1 VEVKMEQLNRLPAL
15 GGALGLVAAL
25 VTGQAS
31 AQDIEQPGLRIE
43 AESPASTKL
52 ALGDKVQSFW
62 NGLDGRFLPG
72 GWSARFDAQSSRGS
86 SVTTAADLAWGEGL
100 NLQRAALGNIYF
112 SRFAG
117 LRATGGML
125 GLSRA
130 TAGRLAPSAGT
141 AAPVSLD
148 RPGTTTGFE
157 GPAPVLPYIGLGY
170 SSHWLS
176 GPTSASSSWGLS
188 ADLGLLAASP
198 RSAVRLGQQGLDD
211 TLRELRVAP
220 MLQLGVTYTF

>member
-1 VEVKMEQLNRLPAL
+1 MEQLNRLPAL
-15 GGALGLVAAL
+15 GGALSGALGLVAAL
-25 VTGQAS
+25 LAGQAS
-31 AQDIEQPGLRIE
+31 AQDIDQPGLRIE
-43 AESPASTKL
+43 ADVPASTKL
-52 ALGDKVQSFW
+52 ALGDRVQSFW

-72 GWSARFDAQSSRGS
+72 GWSARFDAQGSRASGS
-86 SVTTAADLAWGEGL
+86 NAADLAWGEGL
-100 NLQRAALGNIYF
+100 NLQRAALGNVYF
-112 SRFAG
+112 SRIAG

-130 TAGRLAPSAGT
+130 TAGRLAPNGGT
-141 AAPVSLD
+141 AAPASTD
-148 RPGTTTGFE
+148 RPGTVTGFE
-157 GPAPVLPYIGLGY
+157 GPTPVLPYIGLGY

-176 GPTSASSSWGLS
+176 GPASASSSWGLS